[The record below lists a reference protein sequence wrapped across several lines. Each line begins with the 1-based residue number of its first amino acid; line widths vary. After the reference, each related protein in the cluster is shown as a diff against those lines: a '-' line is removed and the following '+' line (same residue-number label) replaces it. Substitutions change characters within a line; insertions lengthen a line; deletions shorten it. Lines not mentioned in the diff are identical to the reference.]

1 VSATATAAG
10 GTVSAFT
17 RPDMANALIEKSAY
31 LLDMDGVIYREN
43 ALIAGARELI
53 ALFQEHQIP
62 FLFVTNNS
70 TPTQEDLVVKLA
82 HLGIPDLRPEHFYT
96 SALNTA
102 DFLRTV
108 QPSSTAFVVGEGGI
122 VSALRDAAI
131 PNDNFRPTYVI
142 VGEGTPTIEKLNR
155 AHELLERGAR
165 FVVTNPDNWC
175 PVSAEKT
182 RPGAGAL
189 AAYLEASSG
198 ARPYFLGKPN
208 PFMSACACKR
218 VLAGRPD
225 LTPADVF
232 MVGDTMETDIRGAI
246 EFGLKALLVLT
257 GSARLEDLR
266 NYVYQPTAV
275 LRDVGELAAAIAAGT
290 PLENFYERHGLA
302 TAGNTAGTGTGGTAG
317 GDFRE
322 RPSAERHQKSPPE
335 IQYRRAR
342 PAMTK

>member
-1 VSATATAAG
+1 MENKLTQKA
-10 GTVSAFT
+10 
-17 RPDMANALIEKSAY
+17 AY

-43 ALIAGARELI
+43 YLIPGAHELI
-53 ALFQEHQIP
+53 DMFQERDIP

-70 TPTQEDLVVKLA
+70 MPTQEDLVVKLG
-82 HLGIPDLRPEHFYT
+82 HLGIAGLRPDHFYT

-122 VSALRDAAI
+122 VSALRDANI

-175 PVSAEKT
+175 PVGAEKT

-189 AAYLEASSG
+189 AAYLEASAG

-208 PFMSACACKR
+208 PFMYACACQR
-218 VLAGRPD
+218 VLAKRPD
-225 LTPADVF
+225 LTLADVF
-232 MVGDTMETDIRGAI
+232 MVGDTMETDIRGAV
-246 EFGLKALLVLT
+246 EYGLKTLLVLT
-257 GSARLEDLR
+257 GSTRYEDLA

-275 LRDVGELAAAIAAGT
+275 LQDVQQLAEAI
-290 PLENFYERHGLA
+290 
-302 TAGNTAGTGTGGTAG
+302 TAGRSLEAFAAQLEPSGE
-317 GDFRE
+317 DFRA
-322 RPSAERHQKSPPE
+322 RPSAERHQERAPDLHYK
-335 IQYRRAR
+335 RAR